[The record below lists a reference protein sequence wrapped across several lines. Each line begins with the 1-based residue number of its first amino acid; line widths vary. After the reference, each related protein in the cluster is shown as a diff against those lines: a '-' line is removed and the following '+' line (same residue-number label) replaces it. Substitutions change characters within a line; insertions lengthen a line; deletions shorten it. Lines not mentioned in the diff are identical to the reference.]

1 MFILQ
6 SGYIIIYI
14 VYREKLPIGFYELNM
29 YGGLYVGGQ
38 GDFSE
43 LFLGHTNG
51 LRGCLRDVRYNAVL
65 DVLSRARWRTGR
77 ADAHSISWG
86 CVNEFDAP
94 RESSISFLEDG
105 AYMAI
110 PSMLTSRTNV
120 K

>member
-1 MFILQ
+1 LFF
-6 SGYIIIYI
+6 
-14 VYREKLPIGFYELNM
+14 REKLPVGFYELNM
-29 YGGLYVGGQ
+29 YGGLYIGGQ

-43 LFLGHTNG
+43 LFLGHING
-51 LRGCLRDVRYNAVL
+51 LRGCLRDVRYNAVP

-86 CVNEFDAP
+86 CVNEFDAQ

-110 PSMLTSRTNV
+110 PSVLTSRTNV

>member
-1 MFILQ
+1 MF
-6 SGYIIIYI
+6 
-14 VYREKLPIGFYELNM
+14 REKLPIGFYELNM
-29 YGGLYVGGQ
+29 YGGLYIGGQ

-51 LRGCLRDVRYNAVL
+51 LRGCLRDVRYNAVS

-110 PSMLTSRTNV
+110 PSILTSRTNV